1 MPCMLNG
8 IGLLSNILNEYIA
21 DQECVSPWP
30 GWNEVVV
37 SYLLLAP
44 AGAPKEIFST
54 LNSAEG

>member
-1 MPCMLNG
+1 MLSG
-8 IGLLSNILNEYIA
+8 FWLLSNILNECIA
-21 DQECVSPWP
+21 DQECVIPWP

-37 SYLLLAP
+37 SYFLLAP